1 MNLALFIWLFMA
13 YSGRYKVKNRSK
25 YKGDPDKVVFRSM
38 WERHCF
44 KWCDNNP
51 EVKGWSSEETVI
63 PYFYEVDKKYHRYF
77 MDLKIIYKS
86 GKTTLVE
93 IKPDKETRPPTFNG
107 RKTKRYITEGMT
119 YVKNMNKWEAAKKY
133 ADDNGYGF
141 EIWTENT
148 LKKMGLLPNPKKTIK
163 PLKPL
168 KPKKK

>member
-1 MNLALFIWLFMA
+1 MA

-119 YVKNMNKWEAAKKY
+119 YVKNMNKWKAAKNF
-133 ADDNGYGF
+133 ADDRNWEF
-141 EIWTENT
+141 QIWTEKT
-148 LKKMGLLPNPKKTIK
+148 LQSMGIMPKQSKMKSLPRMKKIKKS
-163 PLKPL
+163 L
-168 KPKKK
+168 

>member
-1 MNLALFIWLFMA
+1 MA

-93 IKPDKETRPPTFNG
+93 FSGVPFAWLSAGLCLVRFPTQVG
-107 RKTKRYITEGMT
+107 
-119 YVKNMNKWEAAKKY
+119 
-133 ADDNGYGF
+133 
-141 EIWTENT
+141 
-148 LKKMGLLPNPKKTIK
+148 
-163 PLKPL
+163 
-168 KPKKK
+168 